1 MNFNPYNYN
10 FSTMAPLPVRIE
22 WGGYIRPGSM
32 DAYEV
37 KIINTSNQLVDV
49 VEVPPGKI
57 AEFIGVGDGDVF
69 FAWKVLGIV

>member
-1 MNFNPYNYN
+1 M
-10 FSTMAPLPVRIE
+10 
-22 WGGYIRPGSM
+22 
-32 DAYEV
+32 

-57 AEFIGVGDGDVF
+57 AEFIGVGDGDAL